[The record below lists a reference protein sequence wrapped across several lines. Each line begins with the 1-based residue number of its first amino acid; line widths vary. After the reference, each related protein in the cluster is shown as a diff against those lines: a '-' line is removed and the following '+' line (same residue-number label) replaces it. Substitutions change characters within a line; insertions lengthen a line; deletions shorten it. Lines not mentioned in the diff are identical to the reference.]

1 MKHRKSRINEQ
12 NVNDTNHLTRQNS
25 TTRVDLLHFI
35 FIAVSPQ
42 MLSKLT
48 DQEIELQMYF

>member
-1 MKHRKSRINEQ
+1 MKHRKSRIKEQ
-12 NVNDTNHLTRQNS
+12 NVNDTNHLTSQNS
-25 TTRVDLLHFI
+25 TRVDLLHFI

-48 DQEIELQMYF
+48 DHEIELQMYF